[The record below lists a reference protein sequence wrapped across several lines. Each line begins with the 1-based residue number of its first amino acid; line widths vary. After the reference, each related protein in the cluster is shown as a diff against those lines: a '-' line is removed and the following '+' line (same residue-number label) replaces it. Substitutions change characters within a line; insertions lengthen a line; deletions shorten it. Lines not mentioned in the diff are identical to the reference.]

1 MAMLAW
7 AALSAL
13 VVQEH
18 CRRTSALPWLRLAI
32 NRG

>member
-1 MAMLAW
+1 MAMLAR

-13 VVQEH
+13 AVQVH
-18 CRRTSALPWLRLAI
+18 CRRASALPWRRLTI

>member
-1 MAMLAW
+1 MLAR

-13 VVQEH
+13 AVQEH
-18 CRRTSALPWLRLAI
+18 CLRASALPWLRLAI